1 MEDLSAIIRKE
12 LHCAKGSKSV
22 LIGYQGQCGHL
33 FLGKHQYFRVC
44 AHLTIYL
51 ILLKEEA
58 DIYAGHIL
66 VYGAMIKSDL
76 LFKGTVEEQ
85 SEVMK
90 SILEAG
96 SKRSYLLLPSHTFV
110 VSLLNKVDEQ
120 SYREYIWPVLK
131 GVIKSLPELTLETF
145 HYMLLSTVL
154 HPGVVK
160 KKLLLSHI
168 GAPEIIHEESI
179 QTCAKLLMT
188 VRSFSDYSH
197 PVHEDFCEHLSKSP
211 LLSTFWELG
220 IEGQLEKPSES
231 KKLIA
236 VNMFYFVLKHLEDM
250 SQVPTMLTPK
260 FLDVVIKSLERVPKK
275 LETKHDRLCAR
286 THEVF
291 TTFML
296 KILKEKKPKGKTV
309 VKIITKLTFSSGGNF
324 MFDRITVLTCYGTK
338 IVLQWLKEG
347 KLVIN
352 KISQLGPVDPSSNS
366 RSMTFVFR
374 KKSILSRLRTSH
386 NSGTRVVQNLLLLLK
401 AHSVKKVA
409 NLFRDVI
416 SGSSDKCGGLDGEE
430 PRPWNNKERMYAV
443 DVYARILGLPAVVGD
458 NEWKIEQLRFLLQVG
473 FFYPSTQEQNQAHI
487 SPLLADSLKQSFFRV
502 LNHRLPRMEDVRN
515 LLITL
520 VHDVDS
526 MIAGDTFILRQPL
539 AREALDA
546 WQKLLSVSA
555 SLEQKI
561 AEGKNIVLARV
572 FHTMFQYM
580 GLQLLTDPKLAQDAL
595 EELHSC
601 FERAEKEQK
610 EKKKKKKRK
619 HSKEESKDEE
629 EEEPVWVEV
638 AVDLILSLL
647 SQNSSIPR
655 NMLDL
660 FFFHLCPYLTEPALG
675 QITQV
680 LDPDQEESPLSLLW
694 NADDGESDEAESD
707 DSESEES
714 DGKQSDSDLEEGD
727 NETVN
732 DKLRMAVRDALG
744 SAAPLTDTESVD
756 IDDMDEAEGRRLD
769 KALSEAFSM
778 FKGTK
783 TNKKSKK
790 QQKDARVLMHFR
802 IRAIDLLEIYLK
814 SEHVGTEAS
823 LSSYIDIMLVLFSLL
838 EFCIKDLHQKPLENR
853 VSQTIRK
860 IQLVFGEDAMGV
872 TQIKEW
878 FNRFKDGRTSAESEQ
893 RCGRPQIAR
902 SAAVVER
909 VRNLVMADRRL
920 TVGDCQEVGKQK
932 DSRRNGSIPS
942 LQGKKAQQVRSKI
955 KVMLTVFFDVR
966 GIVHHEYAP
975 EGQTVT
981 KEYYHDV
988 LRRLHDAVRRKRP
1001 DMWMANNWHLHHDNA
1016 PAHSSQLIH
1025 TFLAKHGITTV
1036 RQPPYSPDLA
1046 PCDFWLFPKLK
1057 TPLKGSR
1064 FESREEIMRNATTE
1078 LNTIPKE
1085 DFQRCFRQWKDR
1097 SCLKRLSS
1105 AKKCVSLEGVTEE
1118 IIAGALKQ
1126 LMEKGERTS
1135 GPVFLDMGSKITEC
1149 CTFLVR
1155 CSQRLKQQSVS
1166 SSSANDGTSPVTD
1179 IYKSALVTFFTKRDC
1194 LHQLGLFKSV
1204 LESVWDGN
1212 WTLVP
1217 ILINYAFDPEVRPFR
1232 RNQALDL
1239 LVSFFRNRRLRTASE
1254 VAQEAEPK
1262 LVEIERLLSVRTL
1275 KWLQSQM
1282 SEVGKNGMGRGVKQK
1297 FVHELLVLLFAVWHS
1312 HPLGKNGG
1320 SNIDWESLGAALLN
1334 YREKVDLSAEAKI
1347 SFNKLARVLGIKW
1360 IPQQK
1365 EKKLASKEGSSDMED
1380 SSCDNAENDL
1390 SQEKNEEEETQNDPE
1405 VAEKSKKRDKKE
1417 KKRREKKN
1425 KQNKAKLRKE
1435 ARELRLS
1442 SLSEGLEN
1450 VTFSGLKRNV
1460 EVDKKEEDFVN
1471 EMCNGFVN
1479 SENKK
1484 VQKRKSNEIED
1495 TQRTSKKIK

>member
-1 MEDLSAIIRKE
+1 MEAGGKHMLNEHRRATEMDSSVLDNFTSLASDNEKCRIEAGLKLLQHIFAKQEEFEAEGICPELAYALNRLIRGLASSRITARKGFYSALVGVLSTFSFLTMEDLSAVIRKE
-12 LHCAKGSKSV
+12 LHCAKGSKS
-22 LIGYQGQCGHL
+22 
-33 FLGKHQYFRVC
+33 
-44 AHLTIYL
+44 
-51 ILLKEEA
+51 EEA

-160 KKLLLSHI
+160 KKLLLSQI

-211 LLSTFWELG
+211 LLATFWELG

-236 VNMFYFVLKHLEDM
+236 VNMFYFVLKHVEDM

-260 FLDVVIKSLERVPKK
+260 FLDVVTKSLERVPKK

-296 KILKEKKPKGKTV
+296 KILKEKKPKGKTI
-309 VKIITKLTFSSGGNF
+309 VKIITKLTFSNGGNF
-324 MFDRITVLTCYGTK
+324 MFDRIT
-338 IVLQWLKEG
+338 
-347 KLVIN
+347 
-352 KISQLGPVDPSSNS
+352 
-366 RSMTFVFR
+366 
-374 KKSILSRLRTSH
+374 
-386 NSGTRVVQNLLLLLK
+386 GTRVVQNLLLLLK

-561 AEGKNIVLARV
+561 AEGKNVVLARV

-601 FERAEKEQK
+601 FQRAENEQK

-619 HSKEESKDEE
+619 HSKEENKDEE

-660 FFFHLCPYLTEPALG
+660 FFFHLCPYLTGPALG
-675 QITQV
+675 QITQI

-714 DGKQSDSDLEEGD
+714 DSKQSDSDLEEGD

-853 VSQTIRK
+853 V
-860 IQLVFGEDAMGV
+860 
-872 TQIKEW
+872 
-878 FNRFKDGRTSAESEQ
+878 
-893 RCGRPQIAR
+893 
-902 SAAVVER
+902 
-909 VRNLVMADRRL
+909 
-920 TVGDCQEVGKQK
+920 
-932 DSRRNGSIPS
+932 
-942 LQGKKAQQVRSKI
+942 
-955 KVMLTVFFDVR
+955 
-966 GIVHHEYAP
+966 
-975 EGQTVT
+975 
-981 KEYYHDV
+981 
-988 LRRLHDAVRRKRP
+988 
-1001 DMWMANNWHLHHDNA
+1001 
-1016 PAHSSQLIH
+1016 
-1025 TFLAKHGITTV
+1025 
-1036 RQPPYSPDLA
+1036 
-1046 PCDFWLFPKLK
+1046 
-1057 TPLKGSR
+1057 
-1064 FESREEIMRNATTE
+1064 
-1078 LNTIPKE
+1078 
-1085 DFQRCFRQWKDR
+1085 R

-1262 LVEIERLLSVRTL
+1262 LVEIERLLSVRTVE
-1275 KWLQSQM
+1275 WLQSQM
-1282 SEVGKNGMGRGVKQK
+1282 SEVGKNSMGRGVKQK

-1320 SNIDWESLGAALLN
+1320 SNIDWESLGAALLK

-1365 EKKLASKEGSSDMED
+1365 EKKLATKEGSSDLED

-1390 SQEKNEEEETQNDPE
+1390 SQEKNEEEETQNDVE
-1405 VAEKSKKRDKKE
+1405 VTEKSKKRDKKE

-1484 VQKRKSNEIED
+1484 KMQKRKSDEIED